1 MSWED
6 QGRQYHMW
14 FGHGTAPVK
23 AKDTS
28 DDGIFGLNGL
38 AQRIQAV
45 AHGAVGAL
53 PQALRAR
60 AAAQY
65 DAGNLERLSEA
76 MSAWSRGTKLG
87 VDEFTERFF
96 GRAADDSAVEQLH
109 RAALGV
115 GLAQSHA
122 ELREASDQLAD
133 AMQAIGLDRWPR
145 FLADAQ
151 ERARDPAT
159 VAAVEKSSQPP
170 DSGQDAIR
178 PVYPVETAVGIAAA
192 GAAGVAAAARAVAGA
207 ALRQILPKAG
217 PRSAEPAGDSA
228 AGRNT
233 EKPKDTD
240 GKMGEPGTAGTIRLS
255 RSRFGHT
262 FDNHGQDATEF
273 LKNRARA
280 MGQPNGQFIDNQAA
294 AHFIEQNLDKVKGG
308 PVSIPLPKGFPA
320 RIINPD
326 GSFSPASSIRLVP
339 RGNGVKTAYPEP

>member
-1 MSWED
+1 MGVLLCSHYA
-6 QGRQYHMW
+6 RPYTK
-14 FGHGTAPVK
+14 FLTVP
-23 AKDTS
+23 
-28 DDGIFGLNGL
+28 IFGRNGL

-65 DAGNLERLSEA
+65 DAGNLDRLTEA
-76 MSAWSRGTKLG
+76 MTAWSRGTKLG
-87 VDEFTERFF
+87 VDEFAERFF
-96 GRAADDSAVEQLH
+96 GRAADDPGVEQLH
-109 RAALGV
+109 RAALDV

-133 AMQAIGLDRWPR
+133 AMQAIGLDRWPQ
-145 FLADAQ
+145 FLANAQ

-159 VAAVEKSSQPP
+159 VAAVEKSRQPSDP
-170 DSGQDAIR
+170 GKDAIR

-192 GAAGVAAAARAVAGA
+192 GTAGVAAAARVVASA

-217 PRSAEPAGDSA
+217 PRNGEGAGNSA
-228 AGRNT
+228 AASRNT
-233 EKPKDTD
+233 GKPEDIN
-240 GKMGEPGTAGTIRLS
+240 GKTGDPGPTGTIHLS

-273 LKNRARA
+273 LKVRARA

-294 AHFIEQNLDKVKGG
+294 ARFIEQNLDKAKGG

-339 RGNGVKTAYPEP
+339 RGNAIKTAYPEP